1 MSENT
6 QENRPLLMGEE
17 NIKETDLR
25 YHDVRQ
31 KPFSLY
37 GFYNPLEETELIR
50 LPHELAEVSEG
61 VRTHYK
67 HSAGCRVRFCTDSS
81 YVVIRARMTEIG
93 RHSVIAFSCTAG
105 FDLYIDEP
113 ETERSVF
120 YAGTTPSSRA
130 TDGFASI
137 YRFPDRR
144 MRYLTL
150 YLPMHSAITTL
161 EIGLQEDAAVGEGM
175 PYRNTL
181 PVVFYG
187 SSITQGVSASRAGN
201 SYVSMISRRYNM
213 NFLNMGLAGS
223 CRAEDPIVDFL
234 ATLSMSAFV
243 SDYDYNAP
251 SVNYLRDTHCKM
263 YQKIREKHPDIPYI
277 MISRPN
283 FSANPEDNANRRDV
297 IMETYRYAREQG
309 DKNVYYIDGESFFK
323 GELEDACTIDGVH
336 PNDLGFHFM
345 AEKIGNTLGKLILS

>member
-1 MSENT
+1 MSTEAQNT
-6 QENRPLLMGEE
+6 VVYIGEE
-17 NIKETDLR
+17 AIKETDIR
-25 YHDVRQ
+25 YCDVRK
-31 KPFSLY
+31 KPFDLY
-37 GFYNPLEETELIR
+37 GFYNPQTESELIR
-50 LPHELAEVSEG
+50 LPHALAEVSEG

-67 HSAGCRVRFCTDSS
+67 HSAGARVRFCTDSS
-81 YVVIRARMTEIG
+81 YVVIRGRMTEVG
-93 RHSVIAFSCTAG
+93 RHPVITFSCTAG
-105 FDLYIDEP
+105 FDLYRDEP
-113 ETERSVF
+113 QTERSVF
-120 YAGTTPSSRA
+120 CAGLMPSSRT
-130 TDGFASI
+130 TDGFALI
-137 YRFPDRR
+137 HRFPDRR
-144 MRYLTL
+144 LRYLTL
-150 YLPMHSAITTL
+150 YLPMHSALRSL

-213 NFLNMGLAGS
+213 NVLNLGLAGS
-223 CRAEDPIVDFL
+223 CKAEDPIVDHL
-234 ATLSMSAFV
+234 STLSMSAFV

-251 SVNYLRDTHCKM
+251 SVEYLRNTHCKM
-263 YQKIREKHPDIPYI
+263 YQKIRGAHPDIPYI

-283 FSANPEDNANRRDV
+283 FSANSEDNANRRDV
-297 IMETYRYAREQG
+297 IMNTYRYAREQG

-323 GELEDACTIDGVH
+323 GEWEDSCTVDGVH